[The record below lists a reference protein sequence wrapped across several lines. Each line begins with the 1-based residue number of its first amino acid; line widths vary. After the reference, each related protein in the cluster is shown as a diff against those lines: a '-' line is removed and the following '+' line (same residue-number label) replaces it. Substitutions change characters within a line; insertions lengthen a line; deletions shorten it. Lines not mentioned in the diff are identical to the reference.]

1 MSTAGKVLVVLV
13 MLASLVWMLLTA
25 GVTQLNRNGNQALIV
40 LTEKVAKLQGDV
52 KNTRDEIVRVKDQT
66 HVLQE
71 QMDRELAVINARQND
86 VQRLASTI
94 SENLSSVRYELAT
107 VQQTVQNAEQG
118 RTERAAEV
126 VADQKALV
134 AARDEVKSLKATD
147 EQLRARLASLR
158 ASSRRLSIRVS
169 TSFIRSD
176 REVSPD
182 QRNDASPQPLRTPD
196 SFRFDGTRFAGQAG
210 IPHTMGAF
218 RLAPFFG
225 SPPASGRFEG
235 SYISPAG

>member
-94 SENLSSVRYELAT
+94 SERLSSVRYELAT

-126 VADQKALV
+126 VVDQKALD

-158 ASSRRLSIRVS
+158 AEFKKTLNSSVNILHQIR
-169 TSFIRSD
+169 
-176 REVSPD
+176 P
-182 QRNDASPQPLRTPD
+182 
-196 SFRFDGTRFAGQAG
+196 
-210 IPHTMGAF
+210 
-218 RLAPFFG
+218 
-225 SPPASGRFEG
+225 
-235 SYISPAG
+235 

>member
-40 LTEKVAKLQGDV
+40 LTEKVAKLQGHV

-66 HVLQE
+66 NGLQE

-86 VQRLASTI
+86 VQRLASNV
-94 SENLSSVRYELAT
+94 SERLSSVRYELAT

-126 VADQKALV
+126 VADQKALD
-134 AARDEVKSLKATD
+134 AARDEVKALKATD
-147 EQLRARLASLR
+147 EQLRAGLASLR
-158 ASSRRLSIRVS
+158 AEFKKTLNSSVNILH
-169 TSFIRSD
+169 
-176 REVSPD
+176 
-182 QRNDASPQPLRTPD
+182 
-196 SFRFDGTRFAGQAG
+196 QAVK
-210 IPHTMGAF
+210 
-218 RLAPFFG
+218 
-225 SPPASGRFEG
+225 
-235 SYISPAG
+235 

>member
-86 VQRLASTI
+86 VQRLASNI
-94 SENLSSVRYELAT
+94 SERLSSVRYELAT

-118 RTERAAEV
+118 RTARAAEV
-126 VADQKALV
+126 VADQKALD

-158 ASSRRLSIRVS
+158 AEFKKTLNSSVNILHQTVK
-169 TSFIRSD
+169 
-176 REVSPD
+176 
-182 QRNDASPQPLRTPD
+182 
-196 SFRFDGTRFAGQAG
+196 
-210 IPHTMGAF
+210 
-218 RLAPFFG
+218 
-225 SPPASGRFEG
+225 
-235 SYISPAG
+235 

>member
-52 KNTRDEIVRVKDQT
+52 KNTQNEIVRVKDQT
-66 HVLQE
+66 NVLQE

-86 VQRLASTI
+86 GQRLASNF
-94 SENLSSVRYELAT
+94 SERLSSVRYELAT

-126 VADQKALV
+126 VADEKALD
-134 AARDEVKSLKATD
+134 AARQEVKSLKATD
-147 EQLRARLASLR
+147 EQLRALLASLR
-158 ASSRRLSIRVS
+158 DEFKKTLNSSVNILHQIR
-169 TSFIRSD
+169 
-176 REVSPD
+176 P
-182 QRNDASPQPLRTPD
+182 
-196 SFRFDGTRFAGQAG
+196 
-210 IPHTMGAF
+210 
-218 RLAPFFG
+218 
-225 SPPASGRFEG
+225 
-235 SYISPAG
+235 

>member
-40 LTEKVAKLQGDV
+40 LTEKVAKLQRDL
-52 KNTRDEIVRVKDQT
+52 KNTQDEIVRVKDQT
-66 HVLQE
+66 NVLQE

-86 VQRLASTI
+86 VQRLASNI
-94 SENLSSVRYELAT
+94 SERLAT

-126 VADQKALV
+126 VADQKALD
-134 AARDEVKSLKATD
+134 AARAEVKSLKAAD

-158 ASSRRLSIRVS
+158 DEFRKTLNSSVNILHQIR
-169 TSFIRSD
+169 
-176 REVSPD
+176 P
-182 QRNDASPQPLRTPD
+182 
-196 SFRFDGTRFAGQAG
+196 
-210 IPHTMGAF
+210 
-218 RLAPFFG
+218 
-225 SPPASGRFEG
+225 
-235 SYISPAG
+235 

>member
-52 KNTRDEIVRVKDQT
+52 KNTQDEIVRVKDQT
-66 HVLQE
+66 NVLQE

-86 VQRLASTI
+86 VQRLASNV
-94 SENLSSVRYELAT
+94 SERLSSVRYELAT

-126 VADQKALV
+126 VADQKALD

-158 ASSRRLSIRVS
+158 DRVQEDS
-169 TSFIRSD
+169 QFECQHPSSD
-176 REVSPD
+176 REVKPQASATTPSP
-182 QRNDASPQPLRTPD
+182 RPNPWRTPD
-196 SFRFDGTRFAGQAG
+196 SFRFDGTRFA
-210 IPHTMGAF
+210 
-218 RLAPFFG
+218 R
-225 SPPASGRFEG
+225 
-235 SYISPAG
+235 